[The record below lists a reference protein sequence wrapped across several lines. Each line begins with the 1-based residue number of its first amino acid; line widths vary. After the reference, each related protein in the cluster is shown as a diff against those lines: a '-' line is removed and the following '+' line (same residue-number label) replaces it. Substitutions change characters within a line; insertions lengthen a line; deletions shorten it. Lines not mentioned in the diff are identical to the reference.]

1 MKKEISNKLRPII
14 SQERIRG
21 YEKRI
26 LKKFSPV
33 TELDCYVYYNW
44 NTALSQ
50 SFYAS
55 LQTLEIAL
63 RNSIHNNASKHFNDS
78 KWFEN
83 PKILDQESR
92 KRINTAKMNLQ
103 KQKKNLSAGRILAEL
118 SFGFWT
124 SLFNKKYDQ
133 ILWHKIIKKSFPCMD
148 AQIRTRKTLSARL
161 NKIRRLRNRIFHYEP
176 IWYYYDL
183 NQHHEN
189 ILETIAWIEPKMRDM
204 VLSIDQFPSCIK
216 QEKINNIKSG
226 LQKTFSSETI

>member
-1 MKKEISNKLRPII
+1 MKKEISNKLTPII
-14 SQERIRG
+14 AHERIRG

-26 LKKFSPV
+26 LKKV
-33 TELDCYVYYNW
+33 GAATELDCYAYYNW

-50 SFYAS
+50 SFYSS

-63 RNSIHNNASKHFNDS
+63 RNSIHNNASKHFKDS

-83 PKILDQESR
+83 SKILDPESL
-92 KRINTAKMNLQ
+92 KKINTAKKNLQ
-103 KQKKNLSAGRILAEL
+103 KQNKNLSAGRILAEL

-133 ILWHKIIKKSFPCMD
+133 ILWHKIIKKTFPYMN
-148 AQIRTRKTLSARL
+148 AQIRTRKTLSAKL

-176 IWYYYDL
+176 IWYYNDL
-183 NQHHEN
+183 KQHHEK
-189 ILETIAWIEPKMRDM
+189 ILEAISWIEPKMRDM

-216 QEKINNIKSG
+216 QEKINHIKSD
-226 LQKTFSSETI
+226 LQKKFNSETI